1 MTDRIIAVAK
11 LDTDPD
17 SSGMADL
24 RTAYPQLDFIFD
36 RLAELE
42 VRDTLAV
49 ALAGEVRG
57 LEDQVLDQQDEI
69 GRLRSIVIG
78 IGTAA
83 AEMAAPV
90 NSLLPKIKS
99 INGISIPKEN
109 RPNTIDRVIKR
120 LYQPI

>member
-1 MTDRIIAVAK
+1 MTFDRIIAVAK

-69 GRLRSIVIG
+69 GRHPMQGARRWPPAKDIG
-78 IGTAA
+78 
-83 AEMAAPV
+83 
-90 NSLLPKIKS
+90 
-99 INGISIPKEN
+99 
-109 RPNTIDRVIKR
+109 
-120 LYQPI
+120 QP

>member
-17 SSGMADL
+17 SSGMVDL
-24 RTAYPQLDFIFD
+24 RIAYPQLDFLFD

-83 AEMAAPV
+83 AEMAAQGSRV
-90 NSLLPKIKS
+90 RFDPKPHMDK
-99 INGISIPKEN
+99 INRLVKES
-109 RPNTIDRVIKR
+109 RHE
-120 LYQPI
+120 